1 MLLAMPLA
9 GSYASSTLWTEG
21 EEISDEYTL
30 PPLKYGVTVDKND
43 EKVKATGDVIINN
56 NDPSDSWPII
66 GASGQGNKSFTLDM
80 DGHSLTTGDRGFF
93 INFSGGNDNKVA
105 ITNADNIVSNFH
117 KISSIFSWGEGHNI
131 SLDAKKILNLIRLK
145 TIMGIPR
152 FLFKI
157 RGVFFL

>member
-1 MLLAMPLA
+1 MPLA

-80 DGHSLTTGDRGFF
+80 DGHSLTTGNRGFF
-93 INFSGGNDNKVA
+93 INFSGGNDNKVT

-117 KISSIFSWGEGHNI
+117 KVCLLYTS
-131 SLDAKKILNLIRLK
+131 DAADDA
-145 TIMGIPR
+145 
-152 FLFKI
+152 
-157 RGVFFL
+157 